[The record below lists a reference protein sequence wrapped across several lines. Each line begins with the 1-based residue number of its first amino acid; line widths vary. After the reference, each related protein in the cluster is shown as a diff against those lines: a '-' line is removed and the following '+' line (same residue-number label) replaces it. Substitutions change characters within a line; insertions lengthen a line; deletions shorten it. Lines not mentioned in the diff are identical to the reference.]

1 MADGARRGL
10 TDGEKAFV
18 RSAFGDRID
27 LDRVR
32 IRHGAGANP
41 AAAVALRFADAV
53 TMIDTIHFRDPPPA
67 DFSLSGARWLFL
79 HEMTHVWQYQTLG
92 AVRFYWRYLREWTKC
107 RFDRHAMYAYQP
119 GEPFAAAMLEAQAEM
134 VRDYGRGGGG
144 KVKACRCLAGTGL
157 YEL

>member
-1 MADGARRGL
+1 MAGGARRAL

-18 RSAFGDRID
+18 RTAFGGRID

-67 DFSLSGARWLFL
+67 DFSQSGAKLLFL

-92 AVRFYWRYLREWTKC
+92 AARFYRRYLREWTKR
-107 RFDRHAMYAYQP
+107 RFDRHAMYAYAP
-119 GEPFAAAMLEAQAEM
+119 GDRFDAAMLEAQADM
-134 VRDYGRGGGG
+134 VRDYGRGGAWRE
-144 KVKACRCLAGTGL
+144 KAAPSLADTGL
-157 YEL
+157 YGL